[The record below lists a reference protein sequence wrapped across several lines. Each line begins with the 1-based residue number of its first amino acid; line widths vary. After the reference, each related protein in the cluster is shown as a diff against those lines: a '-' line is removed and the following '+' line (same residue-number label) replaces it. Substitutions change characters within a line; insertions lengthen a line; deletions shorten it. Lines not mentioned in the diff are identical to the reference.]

1 MPMAFRETSIG
12 IIGIAEENGMIINLC
27 FNDRKS
33 PRDIKLEE
41 TPLIQKAFLQLE
53 EYLNGKRRL
62 FDLPL
67 SPRGTEWQMKCW
79 RALLTIPYGETRSY
93 GEIAAMSGNPKA
105 CRAVGLA
112 NNRNP
117 IAVFIPCHRVIGK
130 DGSLTGFGGGLD
142 LKEKLLLLEKQN
154 I

>member
-12 IIGIAEENGMIINLC
+12 KIGIAEEDGKIISLC
-27 FNDRKS
+27 FNDRKA
-33 PRDIKLEE
+33 PRDIKIEE
-41 TPLIQKAFLQLE
+41 TLLIQKAFSQLH
-53 EYLNGKRRL
+53 EYLNGSRRS

-67 SPRGTEWQMKCW
+67 LPRGTEWQMKCW
-79 RALLTIPYGETRSY
+79 HALLTIPYGETRSY
-93 GEIAAMSGNPKA
+93 SEIAAMAGNPKA

-154 I
+154 